1 MAIAFKSLCVRMGVV
16 FLSAVMLTI
25 GYLWGNLERSTD
37 HEVGLVREAEAAG
50 GVVQSP
56 IDAAPDRY
64 VYYPG
69 SEELAQDE
77 IRVIACGTG
86 LPAARRSQAATCFLI
101 ETGNGDKFLFD
112 IGTGSMA
119 NIASL
124 MIPYQYLDKVFLSH
138 LHTDHMGDIL
148 GLWAGG
154 WTAGRPNALRVW
166 GPSGATPEMGTKYA
180 MEHFLKF
187 VNWDKVTR
195 EFKVTP
201 EPGQVETIEFDFR
214 KEDQIVYQENGV
226 TIRSYPAVHI
236 GDGPVSYSLEYAGM
250 KVFFSGDTVPNKTY
264 VKFAKGADLAIHEAF
279 QTPQQLVDFYNQPAQ
294 LAWRACCEF
303 HTSPEAFGKI
313 MSEVKPR
320 HAVAFHFFN
329 EEGTRY
335 GIYQGIRATYDGPLS
350 MATDMM
356 VWNITKETVTERMA
370 VGTDNAWSVP
380 GTAKQAPPE
389 KGRPNPLSAEINA
402 NRWEPAFKAQDPML
416 DEHMKKYNLQDQDW
430 RPAMYEELQRN

>member
-1 MAIAFKSLCVRMGVV
+1 MSPKSLSGKLGVV
-16 FLSAVMLTI
+16 FLAAVMLTV
-25 GYLWGNLERSTD
+25 GYLLGHMEPSM
-37 HEVGLVREAEAAG
+37 EQEIGLVGEAEAAG
-50 GVVQSP
+50 GVVESP
-56 IDAAPDRY
+56 TDAAPDRY

-69 SEELAQDE
+69 SEELDKDE

-148 GLWAGG
+148 SLWAGG
-154 WTAGRPNALRVW
+154 WTSGRPNALRVW

-180 MEHFLKF
+180 MDHFLKF

-195 EFKVTP
+195 EFKITP
-201 EPGQVETIEFDFR
+201 IPGQIETTEFDY
-214 KEDQIVYQENGV
+214 KQANQVVYQENGV
-226 TIRSYPAVHI
+226 TIRSYPAIHA
-236 GDGPVSYSLEYAGM
+236 GDGPISYSLEYAGM
-250 KVFFSGDTVPNKTY
+250 KVFFSGDTVPNKWFVEY
-264 VKFAKGADLAIHEAF
+264 AKGADLVIHEAF
-279 QTPQQLVDFYNQPAQ
+279 QSPQQLVDLYNQPPQ

-313 MSEVKPR
+313 MSTVQPR

-329 EEGTRY
+329 DEGTRY
-335 GIYQGIRATYDGPLS
+335 GIYEGIRATYSGSLS
-350 MATDMM
+350 LATDMM
-356 VWNITKETVTERMA
+356 VWNVTKDKITERMA
-370 VGTDNAWSVP
+370 VSVDAAWSVP
-380 GTAKQAPPE
+380 GTARQGPPD
-389 KGRPNPLSAEINA
+389 KGRPNPTTSFIEQG
-402 NRWEPAFKAQDPML
+402 RWVPAFKAQDPML
-416 DEHMKKYNLQDQDW
+416 DEHMKKYKLQELDW
-430 RPAMYEELQRN
+430 RPAMYKELEGN